1 MSIHTR
7 PWLPGHFHWRWRKAQ
22 AVKSQL
28 TQYFIKIKAKV
39 TLDKNPRNNEAYERK
54 AQQNERTDL
63 SLESF
68 EILCTWN
75 TQKISFT
82 GNTERSLSAPD
93 THFHQKLQLKHQ
105 TTDIHAHVNRIC
117 CSFTIITLLCYVMTL
132 FTSLLIDT
140 VNIVL
145 SLLDFT
151 QLVKLWFLR
160 LITYYIAVH
169 IYHQQQGWH
178 LFKCHKQSIIV
189 PRN

>member
-1 MSIHTR
+1 MPIHTR

-105 TTDIHAHVNRIC
+105 TTDIHAHVNRMLFIHYYN
-117 CSFTIITLLCYVMTL
+117 IIMLCNNIIY
-132 FTSLLIDT
+132 FT
-140 VNIVL
+140 VNWHCQY
-145 SLLDFT
+145 SFEFT
-151 QLVKLWFLR
+151 GFYPTSKAVILK
-160 LITYYIAVH
+160 TYYILH
-169 IYHQQQGWH
+169 CSTH
-178 LFKCHKQSIIV
+178 LSSATGMAPI
-189 PRN
+189 